1 MDLPASVTELVRG
14 ATTFYLVGTA
24 HVSRQ
29 SIDDVIATI
38 EAVEP
43 ELVCVE
49 LDVKRHASLTK
60 NDAFRELDVIAVIRE
75 GRAVYLVAQLALAAY
90 QNKIGARL
98 GVRPGAEMLAAIDA
112 ARARSLPVELID
124 RDIAVTLMRTWRNLG
139 PMTRAL
145 LVISLAATL
154 ARGDANKPV
163 DVEQLKEPKA
173 LSDMLAEIG
182 RAMPQV
188 KAPLIDERDQ
198 YMVSKLVELG
208 EGKRSVIAV
217 VGAAHV
223 PGMVAYAD
231 ETIVRG
237 PLEQVPPPSRG
248 WRVAGQLFPLA
259 FLLVVVWGWSRG
271 DTSLARLMLGWI
283 LPTAIGA
290 AVLTALVRGTPAA
303 IATSLIVAPIAAIHP
318 TLKTGQIAGVVQ
330 ARFRPANAADRERL
344 VTDLQSFRGFR
355 TNPLSRALLVAAAAG
370 LGTTIGFVV
379 GVIRVA
385 FLL

>member
-1 MDLPASVTELVRG
+1 VTELVHG

-38 EAVEP
+38 DAVNP

-112 ARARSLPVELID
+112 ARARDLPVELID

-139 PMTRAL
+139 PVTRAL
-145 LVISLAATL
+145 LVVSLAAAL
-154 ARGDANKPV
+154 VRGDANKPV

-208 EGKRSVIAV
+208 RGKQSVIAV

-231 ETIVRG
+231 ETIVRA
-237 PLEQVPPPSRG
+237 PLESVPPASAG
-248 WRVAGQLFPLA
+248 WRLVGQIVPLV
-259 FLLVVVWGWSRG
+259 FLLLLLWGWSRG
-271 DTSLARLMLGWI
+271 DTSLARVMLAWM

-290 AVLTALVRGTPAA
+290 AALTAFARGTLGA
-303 IATSLIVAPIAAIHP
+303 IAASFVVAPIAAIHP
-318 TLKTGQIAGVVQ
+318 TLRTGQIAGVIQ
-330 ARFRPANAADRERL
+330 ARSRPATTDDRQRL
-344 VTDLQSFRGFR
+344 ATDIQSFRGFR
-355 TNPLSRALLVAAAAG
+355 TNPLSRALLVATAAG
-370 LGTTIGFVV
+370 IGTTIGFVV
-379 GVIRVA
+379 GVIRAA
-385 FLL
+385 FAV